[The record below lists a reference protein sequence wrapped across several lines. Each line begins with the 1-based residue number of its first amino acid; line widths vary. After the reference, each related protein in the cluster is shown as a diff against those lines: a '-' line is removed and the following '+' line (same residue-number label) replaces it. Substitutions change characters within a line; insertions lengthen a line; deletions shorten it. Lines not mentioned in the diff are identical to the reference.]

1 MAWRSPHQS
10 HLFKL
15 IQDKFDL
22 DGNSD
27 VVKLVVLPTR
37 RFPHIYGFNVKQ
49 SAKCFTVSAVDRHR
63 RLPGSEVAATH
74 GSIGFGVKIQMFPIC
89 PNEMTGTQ

>member
-1 MAWRSPHQS
+1 MAWRSPSS
-10 HLFKL
+10 HIYSNLFR
-15 IQDKFDL
+15 IPNL

-37 RFPHIYGFNVKQ
+37 RFPQIYGFNVKQ

-63 RLPGSEVAATH
+63 RLPGSEFAATH

-89 PNEMTGTQ
+89 PNVMTGTQ